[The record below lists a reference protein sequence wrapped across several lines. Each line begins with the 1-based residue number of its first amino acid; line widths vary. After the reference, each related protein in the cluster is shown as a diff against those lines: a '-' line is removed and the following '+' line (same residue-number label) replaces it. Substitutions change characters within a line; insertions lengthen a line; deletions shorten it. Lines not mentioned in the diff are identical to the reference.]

1 MCRSEKVDFANNHGE
16 SAGFQPM
23 TISGNTPHRLKVAA
37 ASMRSLESPPMPL
50 SPTPEPTPPESR
62 PALLRHEA
70 PTRTASQRQQAL
82 VRANQIRARR
92 AALKRDLKVG
102 ERQLA
107 DVLQRPAE
115 YTMTAKVHDL
125 LVCVPGI
132 GEVKAAKMLQQCR
145 VSGSKTVGGLS
156 DRQRAELV
164 ALLRR

>member
-1 MCRSEKVDFANNHGE
+1 MS
-16 SAGFQPM
+16 
-23 TISGNTPHRLKVAA
+23 
-37 ASMRSLESPPMPL
+37 
-50 SPTPEPTPPESR
+50 SPTPAEQPDQR
-62 PALLRHEA
+62 PRSVPLRHEA

-92 AALKRDLKVG
+92 AALKRDLRAG
-102 ERQLA
+102 ERHLA
-107 DVLQRPAE
+107 DILQRPAE

-132 GEVKAAKMLQQCR
+132 GDVKAARMLQKCR

-156 DRQRAELV
+156 DRQRSELV